1 MNNSWLK
8 KFKTKNVSK
17 LPMNNYGT
25 RIVTTIFFSF
35 VLFFL
40 TIPAKSQLL
49 IGPRVGVQYTWVRYS
64 DSDYR
69 DSVSVSPVLNY
80 FAGFTTAFRVKNR
93 FFLEIDLLYS
103 RMGKEVESKID
114 ESLEYKMYTDHIQLP
129 ILYRVD
135 FKKEIGKDKSFKWY
149 VGAGPTLSYWLSG
162 HGTVSSSELIERGI
176 DKIDY
181 KVKFNSDYNEAAD
194 DELGIPDPNR
204 LQLGLN
210 IGGGLVFEFPGVSSL
225 AVDLRFEMG
234 HSYLGK
240 GDAAEFR
247 DIVLFTDSMESKN
260 MAIKI
265 GVSYLMDTRISER
278 KKGKSSIK
286 RR

>member
-1 MNNSWLK
+1 M
-8 KFKTKNVSK
+8 
-17 LPMNNYGT
+17 
-25 RIVTTIFFSF
+25 TIS
-35 VLFFL
+35 
-40 TIPAKSQLL
+40 PAKSQLL
-49 IGPRVGVQYTWVRYS
+49 IGPRAGVQYTWVRYS
-64 DSDYR
+64 DADYR

-80 FAGFTTAFRVKNR
+80 FAGITTAFRVKNR

-114 ESLEYKMYTDHIQLP
+114 PSLKYTMYTDHIQLP

-135 FKKEIGKDKSFKWY
+135 FKKEVGKDKAFKWY
-149 VGAGPTLSYWLSG
+149 IGAGPTLSYWLSG
-162 HGTVSSSELIERGI
+162 HGSVSSVELLERGI
-176 DKIDY
+176 YGIDY
-181 KVKFNSDYNEAAD
+181 KLKFDSDYSEAAP
-194 DELGIPDPNR
+194 DELGVPDPNR

-210 IGGGLVFEFPGVSSL
+210 VGGGLVFEFPGVSSL
-225 AVDLRFEMG
+225 AVDVRFEMG

-260 MAIKI
+260 MALKI